1 MATSLYVKL
10 MGLDLAHEMMFR
22 VLKMEESWRRRR
34 SLSYCKLNH
43 VTKLIDEKESGN
55 ADDVEILEPCLK
67 FFKPEGDESDVSKE
81 ADRVILTLKVILWFL

>member
-1 MATSLYVKL
+1 

-43 VTKLIDEKESGN
+43 VPKLIDEKESGN

-67 FFKPEGDESDVSKE
+67 FFKPEGDEYEVSKE
-81 ADRVILTLKVILWFL
+81 ADRGIDLIA